1 VTAASVVRVPIF
13 EGKEVE
19 MRVLAALVSAVVFF
33 GLSAPAAADGGW
45 VWPVEGLVL
54 TPYSNDNAR
63 PYAGGMH
70 RGIDIAAGVGTGV
83 VAARAGTVT
92 HAGVVGSSGLT
103 LSVRTGD
110 GRYVTSYLHLSAIAL
125 KEGETVTAGARI
137 GEVGTSGRRSVQ
149 EPHLHF
155 GVRLADREDQYVDPL
170 SLLPSPAAPS
180 VAPAAPVRAPVPL
193 RAERQPV
200 PVRAPVAVRVPVIPR
215 ARPVAAPVRVR
226 PRGTLQPGAAWAPAP
241 MPVRTAPAGARS
253 RSAAPRRVPAGPEP
267 GMAPAPATRPPAP
280 DRASAPTG
288 SGPGRQLVLAGL
300 GLVALALFG
309 GVAWRSLA
317 RVNAGVN
324 GRAAAA
330 AASIRDRARIGP
342 ALRRLLSLKV

>member
-1 VTAASVVRVPIF
+1 
-13 EGKEVE
+13 

-45 VWPVEGLVL
+45 VWPVEGRVL

-215 ARPVAAPVRVR
+215 TRPVAAPVRVR

-241 MPVRTAPAGARS
+241 MPVRTAPAGVRS
-253 RSAAPRRVPAGPEP
+253 RPAAPGRVPAGPEP
-267 GMAPAPATRPPAP
+267 IAAPASAARFSPSPAP
-280 DRASAPTG
+280 DRIGVPAA

-300 GLVALALFG
+300 GLVALVLFG

-330 AASIRDRARIGP
+330 AVSIRDRARIGP